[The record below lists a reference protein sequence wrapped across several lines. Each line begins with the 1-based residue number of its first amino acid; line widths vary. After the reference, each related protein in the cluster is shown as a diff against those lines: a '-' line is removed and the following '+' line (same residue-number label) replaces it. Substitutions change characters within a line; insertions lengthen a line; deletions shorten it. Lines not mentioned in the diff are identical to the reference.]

1 MPTPFLSKE
10 RVIMRSASSFS
21 SRRFPILR
29 SSRKR
34 QDLLFCLCLL
44 LPAVVLCT
52 AFILIPIIDSVVM
65 SFTNYKL
72 VNLTKNRPGEWN
84 DFANYTR
91 LWKAGK
97 LQSAILIT
105 GQFVFWT
112 VSLTFLVSMTLALI
126 LNTDPPGARFLRSVM
141 MIPWVIPTVITGL
154 LWAWIYANPYGL
166 VQYLVHLF
174 SGGRITDFGM
184 LNGKGT
190 ALWGIILAGL
200 WKQVPLMT
208 LLLLA
213 GMQNV
218 PEDIMEAARIDGAG
232 YFTRL
237 IHILIPYMRSV
248 IAVSVSMCIIE
259 NFKQY
264 PLFATL
270 TNGGPVGA
278 TTTLAVLSYDEAFV
292 NNNYGSGAAVTT
304 VWLLVMIAAVAV
316 FRRIFQRNKGETA

>member
-1 MPTPFLSKE
+1 MS
-10 RVIMRSASSFS
+10 RSGSASSH
-21 SRRFPILR
+21 R
-29 SSRKR
+29 SLLNFRSRKE
-34 QDLLFCLCLL
+34 QDMLFCFCLL
-44 LPAVVLCT
+44 LPAIILCT
-52 AFILIPIIDSVVM
+52 AFILIPIVDSVAM
-65 SFTNYKL
+65 SFTDYKI

-84 DFANYTR
+84 DFANYLR

-97 LQSAILIT
+97 LQSAIGIT
-105 GQFVFWT
+105 AQFVFWT
-112 VSLTFLVSMTLALI
+112 VSLTFVVSMALALL
-126 LNTDPPGARFLRSVM
+126 LNSDPVGARFLRSLM

-166 VQYLVHLF
+166 VQYLVNLF
-174 SGGRITDFGM
+174 SGGQVTDFGM
-184 LNGKGT
+184 LNNKNT
-190 ALWGIILAGL
+190 ALWGVIIAGL

-208 LLLLA
+208 LLLIA

-218 PEDIMEAARIDGAG
+218 PDEILEAAKIDGAG

-278 TTTLAVLSYDEAFV
+278 TTTLAVLSYNEAFV

-304 VWLLVMIAAVAV
+304 VWLLVMIVVVLVFNLV
-316 FRRIFQRNKGETA
+316 FRRQRD

>member
-1 MPTPFLSKE
+1 MRTP
-10 RVIMRSASSFS
+10 SAGTGRLFF
-21 SRRFPILR
+21 RGAG
-29 SSRKR
+29 SRKR
-34 QDLLFCLCLL
+34 QDMLFCVCLLF
-44 LPAVVLCT
+44 PAIVLCT
-52 AFILIPIIDSVVM
+52 AFILIPIVDSVVM
-65 SFTNYKL
+65 SFTSYKIA
-72 VNLTKNRPGEWN
+72 NLTKNRPGEWN

-97 LQSAILIT
+97 LQSAIGIT
-105 GQFVFWT
+105 SRFVFWT
-112 VSLTFLVSMTLALI
+112 VSLTFLISMTLALI
-126 LNTDPPGARFLRSVM
+126 LNTEPRCARFLRSVM

-190 ALWGIILAGL
+190 ALWGVIIAGL

-218 PEDIMEAARIDGAG
+218 PDDILEAAKIDGAG
-232 YFTRL
+232 YLTRL

-270 TNGGPVGA
+270 TNGGPIGA

-304 VWLLVMIAAVAV
+304 VWLLVMIVV
-316 FRRIFQRNKGETA
+316 VFLFNMIFRREKQ

>member
-1 MPTPFLSKE
+1 MRTP
-10 RVIMRSASSFS
+10 SAGTGRLFF
-21 SRRFPILR
+21 RGAG
-29 SSRKR
+29 SRKR
-34 QDLLFCLCLL
+34 QDMLFCVCLLF
-44 LPAVVLCT
+44 PAIVLCT
-52 AFILIPIIDSVVM
+52 AFILIPIVDSVVM
-65 SFTNYKL
+65 SFTSYKIA
-72 VNLTKNRPGEWN
+72 NLTKNRPGEWN

-97 LQSAILIT
+97 LQSAIGIT
-105 GQFVFWT
+105 SRFVFWT
-112 VSLTFLVSMTLALI
+112 VSLTFVISMALALI
-126 LNTDPPGARFLRSVM
+126 LNTEPRGARFLRSVM

-190 ALWGIILAGL
+190 ALWGVIIAGL

-218 PEDIMEAARIDGAG
+218 PDDILEAAKIDGAG
-232 YFTRL
+232 YLTRL

-304 VWLLVMIAAVAV
+304 VWLLVMIVV
-316 FRRIFQRNKGETA
+316 VFLFNMIFRREKQ

>member
-1 MPTPFLSKE
+1 MRTP
-10 RVIMRSASSFS
+10 SAGTGHLFF
-21 SRRFPILR
+21 RGAG
-29 SSRKR
+29 SRKR
-34 QDLLFCLCLL
+34 QDMLFCVCLLF
-44 LPAVVLCT
+44 PAIVLCT
-52 AFILIPIIDSVVM
+52 AFILIPIVDSVVM
-65 SFTNYKL
+65 SFTSYKIA
-72 VNLTKNRPGEWN
+72 NLTKNRPGEWN

-97 LQSAILIT
+97 LQSAIGIT
-105 GQFVFWT
+105 SRFVFWT
-112 VSLTFLVSMTLALI
+112 VSLTFLISMTLALI
-126 LNTDPPGARFLRSVM
+126 LNTEPRCARFLRSVM

-190 ALWGIILAGL
+190 ALWGVIIAGL

-218 PEDIMEAARIDGAG
+218 PDDILEAAKIDGAG
-232 YFTRL
+232 YLTRL

-270 TNGGPVGA
+270 TNGGPIGA

-304 VWLLVMIAAVAV
+304 VWLLVMIVV
-316 FRRIFQRNKGETA
+316 VFLFNMIFRREKQ